1 MTEWSIAQINWQFL
15 DVIVNGSNGC
25 FIVIRFEFKV
35 FFFFFLVFL
44 LCLIYNWIIV
54 EVS

>member
-1 MTEWSIAQINWQFL
+1 MTEWSIAQINWRFL

-25 FIVIRFEFKV
+25 FIVIRFEFKG
-35 FFFFFLVFL
+35 FFLVFV